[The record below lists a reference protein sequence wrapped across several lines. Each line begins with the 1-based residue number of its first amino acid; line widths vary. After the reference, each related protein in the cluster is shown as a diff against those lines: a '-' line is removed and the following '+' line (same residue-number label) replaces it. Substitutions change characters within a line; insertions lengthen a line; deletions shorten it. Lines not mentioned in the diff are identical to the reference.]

1 MDYLDVVV
9 HVFTPEAR
17 DFYRLEQLWGDVPRR
32 DLDPGRAA
40 RRASRGRP
48 SGRLTRP
55 TRRLSAQTTEA
66 TRAGGLRGVE
76 LAGLEPATSCMPC
89 RRSPS

>member
-9 HVFTPEAR
+9 HVFTPETR
-17 DFYRLEQLWGDVPRR
+17 DFYRLEQLWGEAPE
-32 DLDPGRAA
+32 RAVEA
-40 RRASRGRP
+40 RRLEPRPRDDEGRP
-48 SGRLTRP
+48 
-55 TRRLSAQTTEA
+55 EA
-66 TRAGGLRGVE
+66 AFVRVE